1 MQTIEGV
8 ATPASQENPG
18 RPDDD
23 LRALLR
29 AHQALAAAETPAQ
42 VRECAAAGAEGL
54 FPGAHCL
61 FGSAP
66 TTGGNRLEGT
76 ETRWVFARLPVVSD
90 QETWGALEIRRRAD
104 EPGDRR
110 DLAFLELYAGAVAEA
125 CRRAAEGD
133 RARSGALQG
142 LQADGGGRIPPEILQ
157 SDKLI
162 ALGQMAAG
170 IAHQINNP
178 LTAVSS
184 HAQLLSLQ
192 ARDPRAAESAARI
205 TEGVERIDRLV
216 RNLMSFVR
224 SDEDGFYPIDLNQ
237 VVHDTLSFSR
247 YDLTRGDT
255 KLVEDLATPLPRV
268 LAAKDQLEHVLLN
281 LLTNARDAVS
291 GRGTIRISTR
301 AGDEKVFLEVADDG
315 IGIGPEQLEHI
326 FEPFYTTKPAGK
338 GSGLGL
344 FVAAGIARRHGAELR
359 VSSEA
364 GRGTLSTLALPV
376 FSA

>member
-1 MQTIEGV
+1 METIE
-8 ATPASQENPG
+8 AAAAPASQGSPG

-23 LRALLR
+23 LRALLN
-29 AHQALAAAETPAQ
+29 AHRTLAAAETPAQ
-42 VRECAAAGAEGL
+42 VRERAVAGVVDL
-54 FPGAHCL
+54 FPGADCV
-61 FGSAP
+61 FRSTP
-66 TTGGNRLEGT
+66 TTEGNRLEGT
-76 ETRWVFARLPVVSD
+76 EACWVFARLPVVSN

-104 EPGDRR
+104 GPGDRR
-110 DLAFLELYAGAVAEA
+110 DLAFAELHAAAVAEA
-125 CRRAAEGD
+125 CRRVAGQAQ
-133 RARSGALQG
+133 ARTGALQG
-142 LQADGGGRIPPEILQ
+142 LDADGGGRIPPEILQ

-184 HAQLLSLQ
+184 HAQLLSLR
-192 ARDPRAAESAARI
+192 ARDPRDAESAARI

-216 RNLMSFVR
+216 QNLMSFVR
-224 SDEDGFYPIDLNQ
+224 PDGDGFYPLDLNQ
-237 VVHDTLSFSR
+237 VVRDTLSFSR

-255 KLVEDLATPLPRV
+255 RLLEDLATPLPRV
-268 LAAKDQLEHVLLN
+268 LGAGDQLEHVLLN

-301 AGDEKVFLEVADDG
+301 AEDEKVFLEVADDG

-338 GSGLGL
+338 GNGLGL

-359 VSSEA
+359 ASSEA
-364 GRGTLSTLALPV
+364 GRGTRLTLALPV
-376 FSA
+376 FSP